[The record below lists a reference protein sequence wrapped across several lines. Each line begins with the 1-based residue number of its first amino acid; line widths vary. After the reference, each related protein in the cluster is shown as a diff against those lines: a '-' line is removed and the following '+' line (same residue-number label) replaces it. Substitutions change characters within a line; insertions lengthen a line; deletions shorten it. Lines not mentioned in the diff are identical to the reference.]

1 MQGKLTALKNII
13 WSVCILICLVALLV
27 GFLFA
32 AFTKYD
38 GSGKIEEPVSAPSSP
53 VDENPGAGET
63 GGAQPSPAAANG
75 LMELEETDNGGQS
88 YIDTLTF
95 LCDSALVGLR
105 DYGILAG
112 GAATSQVWGSEAGNI
127 PASSLGDFTIKFP
140 GDGSSITP
148 ADAAMVSLPKTLII
162 SLGTDG
168 LADVSQEDFVSGY
181 TALIN
186 SIRGASPGTALVC
199 CSMTAVTVTYDG
211 SDGLSTSLVSTANG
225 WLRQICED
233 TGVYYLNLADA
244 VCDSSGMLMAEYAA
258 ANGKTLNTAGLTEA
272 LAYISTHMVP

>member
-13 WSVCILICLVALLV
+13 WSVCILVCLAALLV

-32 AFTKYD
+32 VFTGYD
-38 GSGKIEEPVSAPSSP
+38 GSGKIEKPDPAATVPL
-53 VDENPGAGET
+53 D
-63 GGAQPSPAAANG
+63 QPSGEDGSGDAGPVISG
-75 LMELEETDNGGQS
+75 ELLELEETKDGGQS

-105 DYGILAG
+105 DYGMLTG

-127 PASSLGDFTIKFP
+127 PASSLADFTIKFP
-140 GDGSSITP
+140 GDGSAITP
-148 ADAAMVSLPKTLII
+148 ANAAMVALPGTLII

-168 LADVSQEDFVSGY
+168 LAEVSQEDFVSGY

-186 SIRGASPGTALVC
+186 SIRSASPGTTLVC

-211 SDGLSTSLVSTANG
+211 SDGLSTSLVSTAND
-225 WLRQICED
+225 WLRQICAD
-233 TGVYYLNLADA
+233 TGVYFLNLAEA
-244 VCDSSGMLMAEYAA
+244 VCDSSGMLMTEYAA
-258 ANGKTLNTAGLTEA
+258 ANGKTLNTTGLTEA